1 MKRAIY
7 PGSFSPW
14 HDGHYDVLKKALKV
28 FDQVVIAVGVNPDK
42 SQDSLK
48 ALASIPECLHDDKR
62 IAIVPFED
70 MLPDLVKRLDGSVVI
85 RGLRDGRDLDAEK
98 TQQYWYEDL
107 GLEVPVVYFVTDR
120 KLVHISS
127 SAIRAVA
134 RAKQNKGI

>member
-7 PGSFSPW
+7 PGSFNPW
-14 HDGHYDVLKKALKV
+14 HAGHEDVLKKALKV
-28 FDQVVIAVGVNPDK
+28 FDQVIIAVGINPDK
-42 SQDSLK
+42 SQDNLK
-48 ALASIPECLHDDKR
+48 ALASIPEYLHDDRR
-62 IAIVPFED
+62 IAIVPFDD
-70 MLPDLVKRLDGSVVI
+70 MLPDLVKRMDGLAVV
-85 RGLRDGRDLDAEK
+85 RGLRDGRDLDAER

-134 RAKQNKGI
+134 RAKQTKDT